1 MADASIACIIVTYN
15 PSSSDYN
22 SINSC
27 LGRLAQIIVID
38 NSSDSFSR
46 INLINFIK
54 SIRSTTKVEL
64 VLNEKNLGL
73 SKAYNLGIS
82 MARSKGIQYLILM
95 DQDSYFLE
103 DSISELYYAYEEMR
117 SLGFIGIIS
126 PTVMMKKGNIDS
138 MLTRSFDNIA
148 RRIHKWFENDNVL
161 QSRFAI
167 NSGTFIPLEI
177 IKDKKVY
184 DEELFTDAID
194 ILFCYKLRDKKLY
207 IFRSKK
213 SRLIHNEN
221 ANFFQIGGLT
231 LPIFLYSSDR
241 IYHIVHD
248 YLTLF
253 HKTYR
258 SRFFFVLYHL
268 LTILT
273 SILINVIFRHNRR
286 QIVRIV
292 WKAINDWTNFR

>member
-1 MADASIACIIVTYN
+1 MTDVGIACIIVTYN

-27 LGRLAQIIVID
+27 LGRLEQIIVID
-38 NSSDSFSR
+38 NSSDSISR
-46 INLINFIK
+46 SKLVNFIK
-54 SIRSTTKVEL
+54 NIQSSTKVEL
-64 VLNEKNLGL
+64 VLNEINLGL
-73 SKAYNLGIS
+73 SKAYNLGIN
-82 MARSKGIQYLILM
+82 MARSKGIQYLILL

-117 SLGFIGIIS
+117 SLGFFGIIS
-126 PTVMMKKGNIDS
+126 PTVIMKKGNIDS
-138 MLTRSFDNIA
+138 IFTRSFDNIT
-148 RRIHKWFENDNVL
+148 RRIHKWFENNNIL

-184 DEELFTDAID
+184 DEELFTDGID

-213 SRLIHNEN
+213 SRLVHNEH
-221 ANFFQIGGLT
+221 ANFFKIGGLV

-253 HKTYR
+253 QKTYR

-268 LTILT
+268 LLILI
-273 SILINVIFRHNRR
+273 SILVNLIFHQKRR

-292 WKAINDWTNFR
+292 WNAINDWTNFH